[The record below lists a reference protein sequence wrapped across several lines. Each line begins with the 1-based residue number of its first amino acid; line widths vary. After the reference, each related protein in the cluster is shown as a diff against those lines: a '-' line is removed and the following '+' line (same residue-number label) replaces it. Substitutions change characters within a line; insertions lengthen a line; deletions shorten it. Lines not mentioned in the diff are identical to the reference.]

1 MKLSRNRADS
11 WLLEAGWARAGQ
23 VAEQDNR
30 VVMMNEH
37 FYPLRVHFEDTDCTG
52 VVYHAN
58 YLKFMERARSE
69 WIDSLGI
76 GADWRE
82 SAGVH
87 FLVHSL
93 RIQFMQPARLHDRI
107 EVVSR
112 ILSVRAAS
120 IIFDQCL
127 RLDSM
132 PDKILCRAEIKIA
145 CVDKDMLPRA
155 IPEAPILES
164 IRRSLS

>member
-1 MKLSRNRADS
+1 MAARSRLGA
-11 WLLEAGWARAGQ
+11 AGQ

-132 PDKILCRAEIKIA
+132 PIKYYAGRKLRLPVLIKI
-145 CVDKDMLPRA
+145 CCRGPYRKHPF
-155 IPEAPILES
+155 
-164 IRRSLS
+164 